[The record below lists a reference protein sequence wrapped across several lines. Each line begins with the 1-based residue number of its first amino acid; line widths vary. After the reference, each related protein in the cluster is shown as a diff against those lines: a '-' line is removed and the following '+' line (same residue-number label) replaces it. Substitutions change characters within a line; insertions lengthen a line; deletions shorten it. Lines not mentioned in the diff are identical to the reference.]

1 MKTHRLLVALLAGLG
16 ARGGLAVA
24 VGVGGRGEQPLAVAT
39 LQLFIWNSIT
49 DFLD

>member
-1 MKTHRLLVALLAGLG
+1 MKTHRLLVPLLAGLG

-39 LQLFIWNSIT
+39 LKLFI
-49 DFLD
+49 